1 MVGRGMSPVLASLLL
16 VVIAVAAALV
26 TYVWVSSY
34 LRSAERG
41 VETPQ
46 FRELLKVEGVR
57 AGDGGVIVTVRN
69 IGSAKLVLKAVYVL
83 KGDVTVAAEKLDLE
97 LEPGQAADVRVSA
110 EVQPGDYTVN
120 VVTATGVEAYARL
133 PLSGTSQ
140 LAVTAQHEVEL
151 VRNGDFSEGSA
162 YWTLEEP
169 WVVDPQQ
176 YARVSVSTNKDF
188 AASISQDLG
197 IPLGTVNLTLSFR
210 YYLAAHPP
218 GQVNRLELKAYLLS
232 GSNVVWESAPI
243 AWDGSR
249 VPVWRQFAQIF
260 PFNLAGPAT
269 LKITL
274 FADVKEV
281 GIASSIDAGIDDVSL
296 AANAPP

>member
-1 MVGRGMSPVLASLLL
+1 MTGSGVSPVLASLLL
-16 VVIAVAAALV
+16 VVIAVVAALV
-26 TYVWVSSY
+26 TYVWVSNY

-41 VETPQ
+41 VEAPQ
-46 FRELLKVEGVR
+46 FRELLKVEGAR
-57 AGDGGVIVTVRN
+57 AENGGVIVTVRN
-69 IGSAKLVLKAVYVL
+69 IGSAKLVLRAVYVL
-83 KGDVTVAAEKLDLE
+83 KGDVAVAAEKLDLE
-97 LEPGQAADVRVSA
+97 LEPGQVANVKVSA
-110 EVQPGDYTVN
+110 EVQLGDYTVK

-151 VRNGDFSEGSA
+151 VKNGDFSEGGA

-176 YARVSVSTNKDF
+176 YARVRVSTNGDF
-188 AASISQDLG
+188 AASIYQDLA
-197 IPLGTVNLTLSFR
+197 IPEGATSLTLSFR
-210 YYLAAHPP
+210 YYLAAHPF
-218 GQVNRLELKAYLLS
+218 GQVDELKLKAYLIAG
-232 GSNVVWESAPI
+232 GSVVWEGTPI

-249 VPVWRQFAQIF
+249 VPVWKRFTQTFS
-260 PFNLAGPAT
+260 FNLAGPAT

-281 GIASSIDAGIDDVSL
+281 GTASLIYAGIDDVSL
-296 AANAPP
+296 TANAPH

>member
-1 MVGRGMSPVLASLLL
+1 
-16 VVIAVAAALV
+16 
-26 TYVWVSSY
+26 
-34 LRSAERG
+34 
-41 VETPQ
+41 
-46 FRELLKVEGVR
+46 
-57 AGDGGVIVTVRN
+57 
-69 IGSAKLVLKAVYVL
+69 
-83 KGDVTVAAEKLDLE
+83 
-97 LEPGQAADVRVSA
+97 VRVSA
-110 EVQPGDYTVN
+110 GVQPGDYTVN

-210 YYLAAHPP
+210 YYLAASPP
-218 GQVNRLELKAYLLS
+218 GQVNKLELKAYLLS
-232 GSNVVWESAPI
+232 GSNVVWESALI

-281 GIASSIDAGIDDVSL
+281 GAASSIDAGIDDVSL
-296 AANAPP
+296 TANAPP